1 MAKIL
6 LLHPGAMGSSLGCN
20 LVENGHQVFWVSENR
35 SSVTAARA
43 KKDQLTPVATLVAAL
58 HQVEIVFSV
67 CPPENAVEV
76 GQAVAQTEF
85 AGMYC
90 DANAIAP
97 ATAQCLLET
106 FGDRYIDGGIVGPP
120 ARVSGHTR
128 MYLSGT
134 YAEQV
139 ADLFDATRVK
149 TEVVEGEPLAAS
161 AVKMCYAAYTKGTA
175 ALILGIRALA
185 EHYQVSDVLR
195 EEWARS
201 QQSLWDRSERMGPGT
216 SRKAWRFAPEMR
228 EIAKTFDVAGLP
240 PGFHE
245 AASEIYSRMAKLKD
259 LEDVPTNKVVQYLL
273 HGGFDNS
280 S

>member
-1 MAKIL
+1 MANVL

-20 LVENGHQVFWVSENR
+20 LVENGHQVYWVSENR
-35 SSVTAARA
+35 SPATTARA
-43 KKDQLTPVATLVAAL
+43 KQDQLTPVASLRGVVN
-58 HQVEIVFSV
+58 QVEIVFSV

-85 AGMYC
+85 KGMYC

-97 ATAQCLLET
+97 TTAQSLLEI
-106 FGDRYIDGGIVGPP
+106 FGERYIDGGIIGPP
-120 ARVSGHTR
+120 ARVGGHTR
-128 MYLSGT
+128 LYVSGPN
-134 YAEQV
+134 AKFV
-139 ADLFDATRVK
+139 ADMFDSTRVQA
-149 TEVVEGEPLAAS
+149 EVVDGDSLAAS

-185 EHYQVSDVLR
+185 EHYRVSDVLR

-228 EIAKTFDVAGLP
+228 EIAKSFDDAGLP
-240 PGFHE
+240 SGFHE
-245 AASEIYSRMAKLKD
+245 AASEIYSRMATLKD
-259 LEDVPTNKVVQYLL
+259 MESVPTSNVVRHLL
-273 HGGFDNS
+273 NGIDFCS
-280 S
+280 